1 MTNQDNCFN
10 LLHMV
15 ENAHK
20 HHAFATRL
28 KSEMDRKN
36 KSIKDLSLSTGVT
49 YEMARRYTLGTAKPR
64 DEKLER
70 IAEFLGV
77 EPAWLEYGPLTEK
90 GIEPAEDS
98 FETQRSGANSNGE
111 FTELSE
117 DEKRLIRTFREFPP
131 VEARNMLLAFEMR
144 LKKLYDFYEKYAST
158 PPPSE

>member
-1 MTNQDNCFN
+1 MTNQGNCFN

-20 HHAFATRL
+20 HRAFATRL

-70 IAEFLGV
+70 IA
-77 EPAWLEYGPLTEK
+77 
-90 GIEPAEDS
+90 DS
-98 FETQRSGANSNGE
+98 FVTQRSGSNSNGE

-131 VEARNMLLAFEMR
+131 VEAKNMLLAFEMR